1 MNCVDTQAL
10 LGERLSGSA
19 GVSQER
25 CQTGASRE
33 RESRAFVRSGP
44 SVARSGAGLGVLL
57 WLLQGA
63 SAWAQGSNL
72 PMRPVQ
78 NIFEP
83 LSGPADTLFQI
94 ATLVLIICAGIFLI
108 VGALIVYAAWR
119 YRRRGPEDDHSEPA
133 QVYGS
138 SAIEL
143 AWTVPP
149 IMIVL
154 LLSLVTAR
162 TIGELRA
169 PRTNPNDEKVVVVG
183 HRYWWEFRYPKEGI
197 VTANEMHV
205 PVNDRNVGEATELI
219 LHSVD
224 TNHGFWVPELNGK
237 SWAVPNYENTM
248 YIQPWETGIY
258 LGNCTV
264 LCGDQHAN
272 MLIRVIV
279 ESKEDFQKWIAD
291 QKQIPSR
298 TPPADQAA
306 DQGRRQFVSNSC
318 GSCHR
323 IAGTVADGT
332 FGPDLTHF
340 ASRQTLGSGVAPN
353 DDDHLR
359 SWLKNPQVLKPG
371 CLMPNMTLADNQVEQ
386 ILAYLKTLK

>member
-1 MNCVDTQAL
+1 
-10 LGERLSGSA
+10 
-19 GVSQER
+19 
-25 CQTGASRE
+25 
-33 RESRAFVRSGP
+33 
-44 SVARSGAGLGVLL
+44 
-57 WLLQGA
+57 
-63 SAWAQGSNL
+63 
-72 PMRPVQ
+72 MRPVQ

-83 LSGPADTLFQI
+83 RSGPADLLSQI
-94 ATLVLIICAGIFLI
+94 ATLTLVICAAIFLI
-108 VGALIVYAAWR
+108 VGGLTVYAVWH
-119 YRRRGPEDDHSEPA
+119 YRRRGPEDDHSEPP

-154 LLSLVTAR
+154 VLALVTAR

-169 PRTNPNDEKVVVVG
+169 PRTNPNDLKVVVVG
-183 HRYWWEFRYPKEGI
+183 HRYWWEFRYPKEGV

-205 PVNDRNVGEATELI
+205 PVNDRRTGEVTQLI

-224 TNHGFWVPELNGK
+224 TNHGFWVPELAGK
-237 SWAVPNYENTM
+237 SWVVPNYENTI
-248 YIQPWETGIY
+248 YIQPWDTGVY

-291 QKQIPSR
+291 QKQV
-298 TPPADQAA
+298 PPQTSTA
-306 DQGRRQFVSNSC
+306 DQGRRDFIANSC

-359 SWLKNPQVLKPG
+359 SWLKDPQVLKPG

>member
-1 MNCVDTQAL
+1 
-10 LGERLSGSA
+10 
-19 GVSQER
+19 
-25 CQTGASRE
+25 
-33 RESRAFVRSGP
+33 
-44 SVARSGAGLGVLL
+44 
-57 WLLQGA
+57 
-63 SAWAQGSNL
+63 
-72 PMRPVQ
+72 MRPVQ

-83 LSGPADTLFQI
+83 RSGPADILFQI
-94 ATLVLIICAGIFLI
+94 AALVLIICAGIFLI
-108 VGALIVYAAWR
+108 VGGLIVYAVWR
-119 YRRRGPEDDHSEPA
+119 YRRRGPEDDHSEPP

-138 SAIEL
+138 AAIEL

-154 LLSLVTAR
+154 VLVLVTAR

-169 PRTNPNDEKVVVVG
+169 PRTNPNDLKVEVVG
-183 HRYWWEFRYPKEGI
+183 HRYWWEFRYPKEGV

-205 PVNDRNVGEATELI
+205 PANDRRTGEATQLI

-224 TNHGFWVPELNGK
+224 TNHGFWVPDLGGK
-237 SWAVPNYENTM
+237 SWLVPNYENTL
-248 YIQPWETGIY
+248 YIQPWDTGVY

-272 MLIRVIV
+272 MIIRVVV
-279 ESKEDFQKWIAD
+279 ESKDDFQKWIAM
-291 QKQIPSR
+291 QKQV
-298 TPPADQAA
+298 PPQNAA
-306 DQGRRQFVSNSC
+306 VDEGKRQFVDNSC

-323 IAGTVADGT
+323 ISGTVADGV

-353 DDDHLR
+353 DDANLR
-359 SWLKNPQVLKPG
+359 SWLRDPQVLKPG
-371 CLMPNMTLADNQVEQ
+371 CLMPNMKLKDTQVEQ

>member
-1 MNCVDTQAL
+1 MNCVGTQAL
-10 LGERLSGSA
+10 LGERLSRSA

-25 CQTGASRE
+25 CQKRKSRE
-33 RESRAFVRSGP
+33 FFGRGP
-44 SVARSGAGLGVLL
+44 SPVRSGAGLGVFL

-63 SAWAQGSNL
+63 SAWAQGSNV

-78 NIFEP
+78 NIFDP
-83 LSGPADTLFQI
+83 RSGPADTLFQI
-94 ATLVLIICAGIFLI
+94 ATLVLVICAAIFLI
-108 VGALIVYAAWR
+108 VGGLTVYAAWR
-119 YRRRGPEDDHSEPA
+119 FRRRGPEDDHSEPP

-149 IMIVL
+149 ILIVL
-154 LLSLVTAR
+154 VLALVTAR

-169 PRTNPNDEKVVVVG
+169 PRTNPNDLKVVVVG
-183 HRYWWEFRYPKEGI
+183 HRYWWEFRYPKEGV

-205 PVNDRNVGEATELI
+205 PINDRRTGEATQLI
-219 LHSVD
+219 LHSAD
-224 TNHGFWVPELNGK
+224 TNHGFWVPDLAGK
-237 SWAVPNYENTM
+237 SWLVPNYENTL
-248 YIQPWETGIY
+248 YIQPWDPGVY

-291 QKQIPSR
+291 QKQA
-298 TPPADQAA
+298 PPQGSTA
-306 DQGRRQFVSNSC
+306 DQGRKDFVANSC

-323 IAGTVADGT
+323 VGGTVADGV

-340 ASRQTLGSGVAPN
+340 AGRQTLGSGVAPN
-353 DDDHLR
+353 DDEHLR
-359 SWLKNPQVLKPG
+359 SWLKDPQVLKPG
-371 CLMPNMTLADNQVEQ
+371 CLMPNMGLRDNQVEQ

>member
-10 LGERLSGSA
+10 LGERLSKSA
-19 GVSQER
+19 DAGQKR
-25 CQTGASRE
+25 YQTGETRELFRGGPRRASTG
-33 RESRAFVRSGP
+33 V
-44 SVARSGAGLGVLL
+44 GLGVLV
-57 WLLQGA
+57 WLSQGV

-83 LSGPADTLFQI
+83 RSGPADLMMQI
-94 ATLVLIICAGIFLI
+94 AILVMIICAVIFLI
-108 VGALIVYAAWR
+108 VGGLTIYAVWR
-119 YRRRGPEDDHSEPA
+119 YRRRGPEDDHSEPP

-138 SAIEL
+138 AAIEL

-149 IMIVL
+149 IMIVVVL
-154 LLSLVTAR
+154 VLVTAR

-169 PRTNPNDEKVVVVG
+169 PRTNPNDLKVEVVG
-183 HRYWWEFRYPKEGI
+183 HRYWWEFRYPKEGV

-205 PVNDRNVGEATELI
+205 PVNDRRSGEATQLI
-219 LHSVD
+219 LRSVD
-224 TNHGFWVPELNGK
+224 TNHGFWVPELAGK
-237 SWAVPNYENTM
+237 SWVVPNYENTI
-248 YIQPWETGIY
+248 YIQPWDTGVY

-264 LCGDQHAN
+264 LCGAQHAN

-291 QKQIPSR
+291 QKQV
-298 TPPADQAA
+298 PPQGSTA
-306 DQGRRQFVSNSC
+306 DQGKRQFVDNSC

-323 IAGTVADGT
+323 ITGTVADGV

-353 DDDHLR
+353 DDANLR
-359 SWLKNPQVLKPG
+359 SWLRDPQVLKPG
-371 CLMPNMTLADNQVEQ
+371 CLMPNMKLKDNQVEQ

>member
-1 MNCVDTQAL
+1 MNCVDTQAP
-10 LGERLSGSA
+10 LGERLSRST

-25 CQTGASRE
+25 WQAGGIRKLF
-33 RESRAFVRSGP
+33 RGGP
-44 SVARSGAGLGVLL
+44 PRARSGAGLALLL
-57 WLLQGA
+57 WSLQGA

-83 LSGPADTLFQI
+83 RSGPADILCQI
-94 ATLVLIICAGIFLI
+94 AALVLIICAGIFLI
-108 VGALIVYAAWR
+108 VGGLIVYAAWR

-138 SAIEL
+138 AAIEL

-154 LLSLVTAR
+154 VLSLVTAR

-169 PRTNPNDEKVVVVG
+169 PRTNSNDLKVEVVG
-183 HRYWWEFRYPKEGI
+183 HRYWWEFRYPKEGV

-205 PVNDRNVGEATELI
+205 PVSDRRGGEAAQLI

-224 TNHGFWVPELNGK
+224 TNHGFWVPELAGK
-237 SWAVPNYENTM
+237 SWVVPNYENTL
-248 YIQPWETGIY
+248 YIQPWDTGVY

-272 MLIRVIV
+272 MLIRVVV
-279 ESKEDFQKWIAD
+279 ESKEDFQKWIAM
-291 QKQIPSR
+291 QKQV
-298 TPPADQAA
+298 PPQNATVDE
-306 DQGRRQFVSNSC
+306 GKRQFVDNSC

-323 IAGTVADGT
+323 ITGTVADGV

-353 DDDHLR
+353 DDANLR
-359 SWLKNPQVLKPG
+359 SWLRDPQVLKPG
-371 CLMPNMTLADNQVEQ
+371 CLMPNMKLKDNQVEQ
-386 ILAYLKTLK
+386 ILADLKTLK